1 MNLIELYLI
10 SGFYSQIW
18 LNIPSKEAVD
28 YIENVSV
35 DYKKRKKKVFDVD
48 TPHHYKDSK
57 WNIPASFKRFS
68 TFPSQSFCFLKFI
81 SFIHLFMFFENF
93 NISTNN
99 IKFII

>member
-18 LNIPSKEAVD
+18 LNLPSKEAVD

-35 DYKKRKKKVFDVD
+35 DYKKRKKRKKNVFDAD

-57 WNIPASFKRFS
+57 WNIPAYFKRFS
-68 TFPSQSFCFLKFI
+68 AFPSQSFCFLKIYFI
-81 SFIHLFMFFENF
+81 YSK
-93 NISTNN
+93 IST
-99 IKFII
+99 FLQIILSL